1 VTLANACEQY
11 GAFRKLLGERFETNG
26 RQLKAFC
33 RFMGPDTAIADV
45 SSDKVNVFLAGR
57 GPLTASWHVRY
68 NALRGFYRYAVSR
81 GLVAVSPLPDV
92 IPKRPPAF
100 QPYIYSQAELK
111 RLLNSIESCRRRRS
125 DIGSPLLRC
134 LFLVMYG
141 AALRISEVLSLS
153 VADIDLAN
161 RILTIR
167 DSKFFKTRL
176 VPIGPNTSQLL
187 EEYAKRRV
195 CLVPSTRPADRFFL
209 DRNAKPV
216 PIHKL
221 ERAFKQIRE
230 HAGLYREGGPRCQP
244 RLHDLRHTSAVHRL
258 TTWYREGE
266 NVQKLLP
273 QLSVYMGHTQLAATQ
288 VYLTMTPELLREASV
303 RFERYA
309 VGGGGN
315 E

>member
-1 VTLANACEQY
+1 
-11 GAFRKLLGERFETNG
+11 
-26 RQLKAFC
+26 
-33 RFMGPDTAIADV
+33 MGPGTTITDV
-45 SSDKVNVFLAGR
+45 SSDKVNVFLAGK

-81 GLVAVSPLPDV
+81 KLVATSPLPDV

-100 QPYIYSQAELK
+100 QAYIYSHAELK
-111 RLLNSIESCRRRRS
+111 RLSKSIESCRRRRS
-125 DIGSPLLRC
+125 DIDSPLLRC
-134 LFLVMYG
+134 LFLLMYG
-141 AALRISEVLSLS
+141 AALRISEALSLT
-153 VADIDLAN
+153 VGDVDLAN
-161 RILTIR
+161 NILTIR

-176 VPIGPNTSQLL
+176 VPIGPNTGQLL
-187 EEYAKRRV
+187 GEYAKRRAD
-195 CLVPSTRPADRFFL
+195 LVRSTRTDEPFFL

-230 HAGLYREGGPRCQP
+230 HAGLHREGGSRCQP

-258 TTWYREGE
+258 TMWYREGE

-273 QLSVYMGHTQLAATQ
+273 QLSVYMGHTHLAATQ
-288 VYLTMTPELLREASV
+288 VYLTMTPELLREASA

-309 VGGGGN
+309 TGGGEN

>member
-1 VTLANACEQY
+1 MTLANACEQY
-11 GAFRKLLGERFETNG
+11 GAFRKTLGERFETNG
-26 RQLKAFC
+26 RQLRAFC
-33 RFMGPDTAIADV
+33 RFMGPDTTITDV

-57 GPLTASWHVRY
+57 GPLTASWHVRH
-68 NALRGFYRYAVSR
+68 NALLGFYRYAVSR
-81 GLVAVSPLPDV
+81 GLVARSPLPDV

-100 QPYIYSQAELK
+100 QPYIYSQSELK

-125 DIGSPLLRC
+125 DIGSPLLHC
-134 LFLVMYG
+134 LFLLMYG
-141 AALRISEVLSLS
+141 AALRISEVLSLT
-153 VADIDLAN
+153 VGDVDLAS

-176 VPIGPNTSQLL
+176 VPIGPSTGQLL
-187 EEYAKRRV
+187 GEYAKRRAD
-195 CLVPSTRPADRFFL
+195 LVHSSRPDDPFFL
-209 DRNAKPV
+209 DRNAKPI

-221 ERAFKQIRE
+221 ERAFKQIRD
-230 HAGLYREGGPRCQP
+230 HAGLHREGGPRCQP

-258 TTWYREGE
+258 TMWYRDGE

-273 QLSVYMGHTQLAATQ
+273 HLSVYMGHTQLAATQ
-288 VYLTMTPELLREASV
+288 VYLTMTPELLHEASV

-309 VGGGGN
+309 VGGGRN

>member
-11 GAFRKLLGERFETNG
+11 GAFRRTLGERFETNG

-33 RFMGPDTAIADV
+33 RFMGPDTTIADV
-45 SSDKVNVFLAGR
+45 SSDKVNVFLAGK
-57 GPLTASWHVRY
+57 GPLTASWHVRH

-81 GLVAVSPLPDV
+81 GLVARSSLPDV

-134 LFLVMYG
+134 LFLLMYG
-141 AALRISEVLSLS
+141 SALRISEVLSLT
-153 VADIDLAN
+153 VGNVDLAN
-161 RILTIR
+161 RVLTIR

-176 VPIGPNTSQLL
+176 VPIGINTGQLL
-187 EEYAKRRV
+187 GEYSKRRAD
-195 CLVPSTRPADRFFL
+195 LVPSTRPDDAFFL
-209 DRNAKPV
+209 DRNAKPI

-230 HAGLYREGGPRCQP
+230 HAGLHREGGSRCQP
-244 RLHDLRHTSAVHRL
+244 RIHDLRHTSAVHRL
-258 TTWYREGE
+258 TMWYREGE

-288 VYLTMTPELLREASV
+288 VYLTMTPELLQEASV

-309 VGGGGN
+309 IGGGGN

>member
-1 VTLANACEQY
+1 VILANICEQY
-11 GAFRKLLGERFETNG
+11 AAFRKTLGELFEVNG

-33 RFMGPDTAIADV
+33 RFMGPDVTIADV

-57 GPLTASWHVRY
+57 GPLTASWHVKY

-81 GLVAVSPLPDV
+81 GLVVTSPLPDV

-100 QPYIYSQAELK
+100 QPYIYSHAELK
-111 RLLNSIESCRRRRS
+111 RLLSSIESCRRHRS
-125 DIGSPLLRC
+125 DIDACLLRC
-134 LFLVMYG
+134 LLLLMYS
-141 AALRISEVLSLS
+141 AALRISEVLSLT
-153 VADIDLAN
+153 VRDVDLADS
-161 RILTIR
+161 ILTIR

-176 VPIGPNTSQLL
+176 VPIGPKTCQLL
-187 EEYAKRRV
+187 REYARRREG
-195 CLVPSTRPADRFFL
+195 LVHSTRPDDPFFL
-209 DRNAKPV
+209 DRNANRV
-216 PIHKL
+216 PIFKL

-230 HAGLYREGGPRCQP
+230 HAGLHREGGSRCQP

-258 TTWYREGE
+258 TMWYRQGE

-273 QLSVYMGHTQLAATQ
+273 QLSIYMGHVRLAATQ
-288 VYLTMTPELLREASV
+288 AYLTMTPELLHEASV

-309 VGGGGN
+309 IGGGEN